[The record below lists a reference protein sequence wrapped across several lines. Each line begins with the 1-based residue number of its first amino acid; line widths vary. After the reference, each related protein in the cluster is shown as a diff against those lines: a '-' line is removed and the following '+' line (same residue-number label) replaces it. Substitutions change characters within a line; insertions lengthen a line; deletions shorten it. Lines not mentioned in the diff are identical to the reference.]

1 MDYFNSS
8 KFDYYFCSIQR
19 IIMKTWVD
27 VVDFQL
33 DDFSNVA
40 ELIKFLKQK
49 VKVYEHDY
57 LDFRVV
63 GYGARECLQ
72 GQIEV
77 NVPQDNKN
85 DEDFEL
91 YLKLKAKYE
100 GNIH

>member
-1 MDYFNSS
+1 
-8 KFDYYFCSIQR
+8 
-19 IIMKTWVD
+19 MKTWID

-85 DEDFEL
+85 DTEYATYLRLKEKFETPQ
-91 YLKLKAKYE
+91 K
-100 GNIH
+100 